1 MAVLMPLTLFSGEQQ
16 ITPLLRGD
24 LEISGLTMV
33 VLGLLKLL
41 ICGLCLSCGWI
52 GGLFFPLIFSAAAI
66 AQGLALCWPDV
77 IPAQVAVSTMA
88 SAIQSAVLGQALLPL
103 LITAGVLKGHA
114 MAGVM
119 LGSVMGLGVRQITLA
134 AKTA

>member
-1 MAVLMPLTLFSGEQQ
+1 
-16 ITPLLRGD
+16 
-24 LEISGLTMV
+24 
-33 VLGLLKLL
+33 
-41 ICGLCLSCGWI
+41 
-52 GGLFFPLIFSAAAI
+52 
-66 AQGLALCWPDV
+66 
-77 IPAQVAVSTMA
+77 
-88 SAIQSAVLGQALLPL
+88 VLGQALLPL